1 MAFDAESLKHSFF
14 SETKTKLR
22 NLKKKLFE
30 IEKKQNESIL
40 DDDFEYESELEEI
53 MNLFQ

>member
-1 MAFDAESLKHSFF
+1 MAFDAESLKLSFF